1 MSTGNQHIGEAMVRT
16 SEVIYGHT
24 KKFYK
29 AIGYSETSQNV
40 LGKTQDKY
48 TAL

>member
-29 AIGYSETSQNV
+29 AIGYSKASQNL
-40 LGKTQDKY
+40 LGLTQDKY
-48 TAL
+48 KNL